1 MKVLITGSSGFLGS
15 WLCRVLAVEF
25 EVSAL
30 VRETSDLVKI
40 TDLKNIEIIQLKNSL
55 WAEYIVASRP
65 DILVLNHWTGVSNEY
80 RNDPR
85 QLENVQA
92 MHILAAAA
100 ITTGVKAIIGVGS
113 QAELGPVNSVISE
126 STIDQPTTI
135 YGQAKVGTRLAI
147 ESLTKAAGTRFVWMR
162 IFSTY
167 GPLDDGTWLIPK
179 IVDSLANDRGMAL
192 TKGEQQWSYLHA
204 YDAASAFQTAIRERR
219 INGIV
224 NVGNPQTISI
234 RNAASAI
241 GKILEKEELLEFGAL
256 DYLPDQVM
264 RLQPLCETL
273 TKAGWRP
280 QISFEQGIRQT
291 IDWLQ
296 RKDLQ
301 PIITQSGQSLDFKLP
316 VRP

>member
-1 MKVLITGSSGFLGS
+1 MKVIITGASGFLGS
-15 WLCRVLAVEF
+15 WLCRVLASEF
-25 EVSAL
+25 EVIAL
-30 VRETSDLVKI
+30 VRETSNLVKL
-40 TDLKNIEIIQLKNSL
+40 TDPKNIEIIQLKNSL
-55 WAEYIVASRP
+55 WGEYLAASSP
-65 DILVLNHWTGVSNEY
+65 DILILNHWTGVGNEN

-92 MHILAAAA
+92 MLLLADAA
-100 ITTGVKAIIGVGS
+100 ITAGVNTIIGVGS

-126 STIDQPTTI
+126 NALDQPTSI
-135 YGQAKVGTRLAI
+135 YGQAKVDTRLAI
-147 ESLTKAAGTRFVWMR
+147 EALTKAAETRFIWMR

-179 IVDSLANDRGMAL
+179 IVDSLANDRGIAL

-204 YDAASAFQTAIRERR
+204 YDLALAFQTVIRERP

-234 RNAASAI
+234 RNAASTI

-256 DYLPDQVM
+256 EYRPDQVM

-273 TKAGWRP
+273 TKSGWRP

-301 PIITQSGQSLDFKLP
+301 PIITESGQSLDFKLP